1 MTPVKNLEDLVN
13 LVNKLQEKN
22 VPMDTQ
28 IVFTDSDYNY
38 YDINFIKTVSGKE
51 SVINELDEETVDNM
65 DNVPE
70 NIIIFYVDA

>member
-1 MTPVKNLEDLVN
+1 MTQVKNLEDLVN

-51 SVINELDEETVDNM
+51 EIIDEVDEETVDNM